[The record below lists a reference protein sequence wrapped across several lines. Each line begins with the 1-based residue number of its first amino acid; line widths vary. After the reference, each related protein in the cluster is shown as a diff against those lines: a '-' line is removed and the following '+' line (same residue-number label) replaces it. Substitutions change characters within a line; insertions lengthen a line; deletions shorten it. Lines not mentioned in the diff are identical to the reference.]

1 MSTEFNN
8 HPLLDLEKL
17 FLDDPLEIL
26 RLQQAFETNG
36 WCFVRLSHN
45 SRSFVTE
52 LNHIN
57 KSLSNFFALDQI
69 EKSRYLS
76 SNAFGYSYV
85 GHKEGIKILTNQQG
99 IIDSQ
104 SALPM
109 NIEAT
114 LQHISQLIN
123 DLTYRLKPI
132 ITKLTVSN
140 DKPSKQ
146 VELSAFGMLD
156 IVYYFNKKTGPTKIP
171 EVGYNTDEVNCVPH
185 YDPGLFSLSILST
198 CDGLQLKDQCENKWI
213 DGPNNSQVDQSNI
226 GVIWL
231 GEAASILTGN
241 RFKSGIHRVIYP
253 RTIHQ
258 TRLTIWQEICTED
271 QIKQLF
277 EQHNNVQLLPA
288 NAEVILVNQPNSL
301 PMNVLPDGETSQAFM
316 KRVESRRG
324 LSMSKSLSSDI
335 RFYSKPISETNTRPP
350 PSKNKQTF
358 SFLKTKK

>member
-45 SRSFVTE
+45 SHSFVTQ

-146 VELSAFGMLD
+146 VELSAFAMLD
-156 IVYYFNKKTGPTKIP
+156 IVYYFNKK
-171 EVGYNTDEVNCVPH
+171 NC
-185 YDPGLFSLSILST
+185 ILST

-258 TRLTIWQEICTED
+258 ARLTIWQEICTED

-324 LSMSKSLSSDI
+324 LSMSSL
-335 RFYSKPISETNTRPP
+335 
-350 PSKNKQTF
+350 
-358 SFLKTKK
+358 